1 MVRNV
6 VFDMGKVLLD
16 FNVERYLL
24 RVEREEDRPL
34 VRQALFASVEW
45 VMTDYGTM
53 DDEGLLAAACRRLPQ
68 HLHPYLEHPRVY
80 LPQQRGQVPGSIGR
94 AALFRRLGGD
104 LFRALCPIP
113 LGPVLP

>member
-34 VRQALFASVEW
+34 VRQALFASV
-45 VMTDYGTM
+45 
-53 DDEGLLAAACRRLPQ
+53 
-68 HLHPYLEHPRVY
+68 
-80 LPQQRGQVPGSIGR
+80 
-94 AALFRRLGGD
+94 
-104 LFRALCPIP
+104 
-113 LGPVLP
+113 

>member
-68 HLHPYLEHPRVY
+68 HLHP
-80 LPQQRGQVPGSIGR
+80 
-94 AALFRRLGGD
+94 AAEEIVRTWYRD
-104 LFRALCPIP
+104 MPAYP
-113 LGPVLP
+113 LSLIHI